1 MKKVFLSLLCIAA
14 CISCGNNKYNIEAVY
29 TAPDGTDIYL
39 IDVAGNDT
47 LAVTTVKDNAFSFT
61 GQADEGVFAYVGHGN
76 DRVHVILEPGTIK
89 ADLDERTASR
99 R

>member
-1 MKKVFLSLLCIAA
+1 MKKAFLSFLCIAA

-29 TAPDGTDIYL
+29 TTPDGMDIYL

>member
-1 MKKVFLSLLCIAA
+1 MKKAFLSFLCIAA
-14 CISCGNNKYNIEAVY
+14 CTSCGNNKYNIEAVY
-29 TAPDGTDIYL
+29 TTPDGTDIYL